1 MINQVP
7 GHAQPVQGV
16 VEVGG
21 GAIEMRFGD
30 AQAPMRPGDVGSPVA
45 LGAAQR
51 LAQDRHHV
59 GPMPRAGAM
68 GKEGA
73 QHGVGEQPPV
83 EVVHGGGQGGSPTD
97 RLVDADRPGSHGHD
111 RSPG

>member
-21 GAIEMRFGD
+21 GTIEVRVGD
-30 AQAPMRPGDVGSPVA
+30 AQARVRPGDVGSPVA
-45 LGAAQR
+45 LRAAQR
-51 LAQDRHHV
+51 LTQDRHDV
-59 GPMPRAGAM
+59 GSVPGASAT
-68 GKEGA
+68 GKEGT
-73 QHGVGEQPPV
+73 QHGVGEQPPI

-97 RLVDADRPGSHGHD
+97 RLVDADRPGSHGHG